1 MATYTSSSRYE
12 LTNGGQLAAPK
23 AQDSVNYYQYISREG
38 DTFERIAARLF
49 NNGTRYW
56 EIAQL
61 NPHVYFPGDIPVG
74 TVLRIPR

>member
-1 MATYTSSSRYE
+1 MAIYTASSRYE
-12 LTNGGQLAAPK
+12 LTNNGQLAAPK
-23 AQDSVNYYQYISREG
+23 TQDSTSYYQYISREG
-38 DTFERIAARLF
+38 DSFERIAARLF

>member
-12 LTNGGQLAAPK
+12 LTNGGQQAAPK
-23 AQDSVNYYQYISREG
+23 QQDASAYYSYISKAG
-38 DTFERIAARLF
+38 DTFERLAAKMY
-49 NNGTRYW
+49 NNGARYW